1 MKFLLP
7 LFVLLL
13 CVTTKS
19 FTQSNL
25 SDYSFVAIPERFDF
39 LTEKDQFQ
47 LNSLTKFLFDKHG
60 FHAYFLSELPN
71 VRRCDGLWAEVEG
84 TPGFI
89 RAKIEVVLKDCNG
102 VELFRTQEGK
112 SKDKDFK
119 KAYYESLRT
128 AFKSIEGL
136 NVQQK
141 ELVLFDEPNETEEPI
156 TKKVEIE
163 STDNSIKVTTS
174 NTFAEQDQKKSHRN
188 IPQQKYLSYSKA
200 NKSYLLR
207 KTSEG
212 FSLYE
217 ESSSQAGDGLLL
229 IGKIEIMD
237 ESKIYFID
245 TSENMFKAYFDKTS
259 NLIIEKGE
267 NRETY
272 TAVN

>member
-1 MKFLLP
+1 M
-7 LFVLLL
+7 
-13 CVTTKS
+13 
-19 FTQSNL
+19 
-25 SDYSFVAIPERFDF
+25 
-39 LTEKDQFQ
+39 
-47 LNSLTKFLFDKHG
+47 
-60 FHAYFLSELPN
+60 
-71 VRRCDGLWAEVEG
+71 
-84 TPGFI
+84 
-89 RAKIEVVLKDCNG
+89 
-102 VELFRTQEGK
+102 FRTQEGK

>member
-25 SDYSFVAIPERFDF
+25 NDYSFVAIPERFDF

-188 IPQQKYLSYSKA
+188 IPQQKYLS
-200 NKSYLLR
+200 
-207 KTSEG
+207 
-212 FSLYE
+212 
-217 ESSSQAGDGLLL
+217 
-229 IGKIEIMD
+229 
-237 ESKIYFID
+237 
-245 TSENMFKAYFDKTS
+245 
-259 NLIIEKGE
+259 
-267 NRETY
+267 
-272 TAVN
+272 